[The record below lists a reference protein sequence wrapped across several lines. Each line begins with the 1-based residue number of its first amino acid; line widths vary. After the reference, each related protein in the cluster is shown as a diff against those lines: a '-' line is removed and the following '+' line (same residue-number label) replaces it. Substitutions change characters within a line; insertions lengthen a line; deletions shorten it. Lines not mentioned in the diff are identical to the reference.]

1 MDDTVVKTVRSVT
14 KIGEK
19 QSNSFANEQFVCLL
33 HNLSRRIIFPLYVV
47 EQEDRFKRQDESGS
61 FEG

>member
-1 MDDTVVKTVRSVT
+1 MIRWSKLFAVLQKLVRNSPIRLPMSGLFACYT
-14 KIGEK
+14 TFQEE
-19 QSNSFANEQFVCLL
+19 QSSHF
-33 HNLSRRIIFPLYVV
+33 HVV